1 MKIKTHK
8 PISINGLSGYTIKCA
23 SDVESYTF
31 YGSVTLGAGFSI
43 IADTSPTNGMN
54 VSFWFRTAITP
65 GGYAFNILGTTINPT
80 LVAGYFVAFAEY
92 FDGAW
97 TVWCAGIPQVSIT
110 QGGIGS
116 ITQNANGDLVI
127 APLGIVNSMISA
139 SAAIDYS
146 KLAALTAS
154 KILGSD
160 GSGVISALDTAT
172 YPSLTELALVKGA
185 TGSPLQ
191 TQIAAVISSLSAYA
205 LSADVAS
212 AIATALTAYYTSAQ
226 VDTALSNYTTLTAL
240 ASALT
245 AYYTSTQVD
254 SLLAAV
260 QLNAQT
266 YNVPLTANTTLTAAS
281 ITNIVAFDSTG
292 GGFTVYLPLISSLP
306 DGYVVTLK
314 QYGSNAVVFGANVS
328 DGGFTEVTGSA
339 APTISLSSSG
349 GVTKVQAHRAT
360 KLWVVI

>member
-110 QGGIGS
+110 LGGIGS
-116 ITQNANGDLVI
+116 ITKNANGDLII
-127 APLGIVNSMISA
+127 APLGIVNSMINA

-154 KILGSD
+154 KILGSN

-205 LSADVAS
+205 LSSDVAS
-212 AIATALTAYYTSAQ
+212 AIAT
-226 VDTALSNYTTLTAL
+226 
-240 ASALT
+240 ALT

-266 YNVPLTANTTLTAAS
+266 YNVPLTANTTLTAAT

-328 DGGFTEVTGSA
+328 DGGFTEVTGLA
-339 APTISLSSSG
+339 ALTISLSSSG